1 MSLSDKFC
9 QRVAVDNAF
18 LLVVYLVPVGKK
30 KLSTLLGPCIFCCI
44 DE

>member
-1 MSLSDKFC
+1 MSMSDEFC

-30 KLSTLLGPCIFCCI
+30 NCPPYLGLVFFAV
-44 DE
+44 